1 MLNRFKV
8 WTYAAILMGGSLLH
22 IGGCADYRLLFAWL
36 NEDLFG

>member
-8 WTYAAILMGGSLLH
+8 WTYAAVLMGGCMLA
-22 IGGCADYRLLFAWL
+22 GGCAEYRLLFAWL